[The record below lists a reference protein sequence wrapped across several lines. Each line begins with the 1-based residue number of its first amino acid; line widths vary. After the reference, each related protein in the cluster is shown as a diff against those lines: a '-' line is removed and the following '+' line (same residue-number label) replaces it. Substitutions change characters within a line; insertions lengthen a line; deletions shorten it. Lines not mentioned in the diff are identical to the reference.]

1 MLKKLLPYIN
11 CFRIKETGFTIS
23 KKFKTKTFQYSINL
37 VFHAN
42 ENIILLLFFRTK
54 RLYPSVLK
62 ISCKFRKYLGNIIF
76 LSSFCVEEDL
86 LFNLNFFEKIIVS
99 TSWYESLLLHMNY
112 TFLQNSC
119 FCNNSF
125 LSFFC
130 RNLCFF

>member
-11 CFRIKETGFTIS
+11 YFRIKKTGFPIS

-54 RLYPSVLK
+54 RLYSSVLK
-62 ISCKFRKYLGNIIF
+62 VSCKFRKYLGNIF
-76 LSSFCVEEDL
+76 LPSFCVEEDL
-86 LFNLNFFEKIIVS
+86 LFNLNFFEKIVVS
-99 TSWYESLLLHMNY
+99 TSQYESFLLNMNY

-119 FCNNSF
+119 FWNHSF
-125 LSFFC
+125 LSFFY